1 MACHKHHQ
9 NYPFEREKSS
19 WRVERGRRSGI
30 SSHCFSSSLQ
40 TNPHTHHLSPSVTP
54 WVIYKCLIMR
64 LFLQFNTSIHQA
76 LWRGSLI
83 WRALSF
89 LVRLEWGLW
98 ITKNINISSNTLLI
112 KRMMCTTKT
121 SSAFS
126 GILSDTA
133 INFSLYLTLWNLL
146 PVS

>member
-9 NYPFEREKSS
+9 NYPFEREKSL
-19 WRVERGRRSGI
+19 WRVERGRQSGI
-30 SSHCFSSSLQ
+30 LSHCFSSSLQ
-40 TNPHTHHLSPSVTP
+40 TNPHTHRLSPSVTP

-64 LFLQFNTSIHQA
+64 VFLQFNTSIHQA
-76 LWRGSLI
+76 IQKGSLI

-89 LVRLEWGLW
+89 LVRGTLDK
-98 ITKNINISSNTLLI
+98 KNINISSNRLLI
-112 KRMMCTTKT
+112 KRMMCITKT

-126 GILSDTA
+126 GILSNTA
-133 INFSLYLTLWNLL
+133 INFDPYLKTWNLL